1 MHRLELVARCVITIA
16 LSKQAQW
23 NKKLYKGK
31 RTDTIYLSLSYRR
44 LFLNLSLSLW
54 RGQRAPQTD
63 IFTEKHQ
70 ILELYMYIWSLC
82 PKCFF

>member
-31 RTDTIYLSLSYRR
+31 RTDTIYR
-44 LFLNLSLSLW
+44 LVIGVFS
-54 RGQRAPQTD
+54 
-63 IFTEKHQ
+63 
-70 ILELYMYIWSLC
+70 
-82 PKCFF
+82 